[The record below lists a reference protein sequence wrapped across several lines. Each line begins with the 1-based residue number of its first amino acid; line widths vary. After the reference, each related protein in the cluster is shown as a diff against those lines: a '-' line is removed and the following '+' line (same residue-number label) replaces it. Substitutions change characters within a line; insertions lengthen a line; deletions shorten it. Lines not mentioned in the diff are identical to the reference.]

1 METDS
6 FDFINNIFPEPTYVV
21 DRNATPSWSL
31 NNLMKNYNIMLV
43 YGGQAEFFC
52 NGSVYTAK
60 KGDLIYY
67 KPGDARYARTFPGNP
82 IKCFAVDFQ
91 YVCPVYRNGE
101 WKIMHDELPFSFFQS
116 ITDEML
122 LSKLTDLFSGLA
134 KSALTAND
142 RFGTRERAIFTEIL
156 VLLFEYY
163 GRNRYNYSSIR
174 KVEKVI
180 SYMTENFTRRITLNE
195 LAECACI
202 CPSYLG
208 RIFKRITGRSTV
220 DYLIEIRINR
230 AKNLL
235 RDGFSVSEASR
246 LVGFNDIYYFSRA
259 FKKHTGISPSKY
271 SGVSAM

>member
-1 METDS
+1 METGSYGFLYD
-6 FDFINNIFPEPTYVV
+6 IFPEPTYVV
-21 DRNATPSWSL
+21 ERNATPSWRL
-31 NNLMKNYNIMLV
+31 NNLMENHNIMLI

-82 IKCFAVDFQ
+82 VKCFAVDFH
-91 YVCPVYRNGE
+91 YTCPVYMNGKWE
-101 WKIMHDELPFSFFQS
+101 LMHADLPFSFFQS

-122 LSKLTDLFSGLA
+122 FSRLMDLFSGLA
-134 KSALTAND
+134 KSALTAKD
-142 RFGTRERAIFTEIL
+142 RFGIRERAVFMEIL
-156 VLLFEYY
+156 LLLFEYF
-163 GRNRYNYSSIR
+163 GRNRYNYSNIR

-180 SYMTENFTRRITLNE
+180 SYMTENFNRRITLNE
-195 LAECACI
+195 LAEYARI

-259 FKKHTGISPSKY
+259 FKKHVGISPSKY
-271 SGVSAM
+271 SGVSAL